1 MNPTRGQDHVQNAGT
16 ISIDRLMDKA
26 KDYLSRG
33 DTDTALTI
41 FRDVVS
47 YSATVDC
54 SEQRAH
60 AADAQEKVGD
70 IYSYQGSWQLASDS
84 YSLAL
89 NLTASSFGLKSV
101 NSSNV
106 LQKLANMSMKL
117 QDYDNSLEALKER
130 LDILRCILPSPHLDP
145 SLVSVVLQMGRI
157 HFEKGNLQNAIK
169 VYSSSLLLQ
178 RSLSPRNLLTE
189 AATYSF
195 LGSIYM
201 SVESFH
207 NALSAAK
214 TAVTIKKQVL
224 GENHYEVAEELLK
237 LASMQFKLRIFDKSL
252 SSLSKCLST
261 CRSLANV
268 DTKSLTSAV
277 LILMSNVYHHMGTN
291 DVAKKHLK
299 EALAIERSNATPDHM
314 KIVQLLGRAFIMHK
328 SSGELNEAIECAE
341 QAAEITLL
349 RPDVFGKSFAV
360 KLWERVGSF
369 HLQKGNVS
377 RAHIAFEI
385 AANTSASKK
394 SR

>member
-1 MNPTRGQDHVQNAGT
+1 MIPTRDQDHIQNAGT
-16 ISIDRLMDKA
+16 VSIDRLMDKA

-33 DTDTALTI
+33 DTETALTI
-41 FRDVVS
+41 YKDVVS
-47 YSATVDC
+47 YSASVDC

-70 IYSYQGSWQLASDS
+70 VYSYQELWQLASDS
-84 YSLAL
+84 YSHAL
-89 NLTASSFGLKSV
+89 NLTASSFGLNSV

-106 LQKLANMSMKL
+106 LQKLANTSMKL
-117 QDYDNSLEALKER
+117 RDYDNALEALKER
-130 LDILRCILPSPHLDP
+130 LDILRYILPSPHLDP
-145 SLVSVVLQMGRI
+145 SLVSVVLQMGRM

-169 VYSSSLLLQ
+169 VYNSSLLLQ

-201 SVESFH
+201 SVESYH
-207 NALSAAK
+207 NALSAAEL
-214 TAVTIKKQVL
+214 AVTIKKQVF
-224 GENHYEVAEELLK
+224 GENHYEVAEKYMK

-252 SSLSKCLST
+252 SSLSKCLSI
-261 CRSLANV
+261 CQSLSDV

-277 LILMSNVYHHMGTN
+277 LILMSKLYHHMGAS
-291 DVAKKHLK
+291 DVAKKHLQ
-299 EALAIERSNATPDHM
+299 EALAIERSNATQDHR

-349 RPDVFGKSFAV
+349 QPDVFGQSFAV

-369 HLQKGNVS
+369 HVQKGNVS

-385 AANTSASKK
+385 AANISASKK
-394 SR
+394 GC

>member
-1 MNPTRGQDHVQNAGT
+1 MIPTRDQDHIQNAGT

-33 DTDTALTI
+33 DTETALTI
-41 FRDVVS
+41 YKDVVS
-47 YSATVDC
+47 YSASVDC

-70 IYSYQGSWQLASDS
+70 VYSYQELWQLASDS
-84 YSLAL
+84 YSHAL
-89 NLTASSFGLKSV
+89 NLTASSFGLNSV

-106 LQKLANMSMKL
+106 LQKLANTSMKL
-117 QDYDNSLEALKER
+117 RDYDNALEALKER
-130 LDILRCILPSPHLDP
+130 LDILRYILPSPHLDP
-145 SLVSVVLQMGRI
+145 SLVSVVLQMGRM

-169 VYSSSLLLQ
+169 VYNSSLLLQ

-201 SVESFH
+201 SVESYH
-207 NALSAAK
+207 NALSAAEL
-214 TAVTIKKQVL
+214 AVTIKKQVF
-224 GENHYEVAEELLK
+224 GENHYEVAEKYMK

-252 SSLSKCLST
+252 SSLSKCLSI
-261 CRSLANV
+261 CQSLSDV

-277 LILMSNVYHHMGTN
+277 LILMSKLYHHMGAS
-291 DVAKKHLK
+291 DVAKKHLQ
-299 EALAIERSNATPDHM
+299 EALAIERSNATQDHR

-349 RPDVFGKSFAV
+349 QPDVFGQSFAV

-369 HLQKGNVS
+369 HVQKGNVS

-385 AANTSASKK
+385 AANISASKK
-394 SR
+394 GC

>member
-1 MNPTRGQDHVQNAGT
+1 MIPTRDQDHIQNAGT
-16 ISIDRLMDKA
+16 VSIDRLMDKA

-33 DTDTALTI
+33 DTETALTI
-41 FRDVVS
+41 YKDVVS
-47 YSATVDC
+47 YSASVDC

-70 IYSYQGSWQLASDS
+70 VYSYQELWQLASDS
-84 YSLAL
+84 YSHAL
-89 NLTASSFGLKSV
+89 NLTASSFGLNSV

-106 LQKLANMSMKL
+106 LQKLANTSMKL
-117 QDYDNSLEALKER
+117 RDYDNALEALKER
-130 LDILRCILPSPHLDP
+130 LDILRYILPSPHLDP
-145 SLVSVVLQMGRI
+145 SLVSVVLQMGRM

-169 VYSSSLLLQ
+169 VYNSSLLLQ

-201 SVESFH
+201 SVESYH
-207 NALSAAK
+207 NALSAAEL
-214 TAVTIKKQVL
+214 AVTIKKQVF
-224 GENHYEVAEELLK
+224 GENHYEVAEKYMK
-237 LASMQFKLRIFDKSL
+237 LASMQFKLRIFVKSL
-252 SSLSKCLST
+252 SSLSKCLSI
-261 CRSLANV
+261 CQSLSDV

-277 LILMSNVYHHMGTN
+277 LILMSKLYHHMGAS
-291 DVAKKHLK
+291 DVAKKHLQ
-299 EALAIERSNATPDHM
+299 EALAIERSNATQDHK

-349 RPDVFGKSFAV
+349 QPDVFGQSFAV

-369 HLQKGNVS
+369 HVQKGNVS

-385 AANTSASKK
+385 AANISASKK
-394 SR
+394 GC